1 MMPRVELLPL
11 PDDLLALLVADDG
24 PRPVSPLIEAPGRA
38 APESS
43 ALPSMLKDMSLDP
56 LLAGDSG
63 GIFALDLPP
72 LLAGP
77 AQLSGVEPPLSPPAI
92 GEDIFGSVRG
102 ALEPGVSDLARLG
115 YDPSNQDPFGVNL
128 KASLR
133 RLVRRL

>member
-1 MMPRVELLPL
+1 MPRAELLPL
-11 PDDLLALLVADDG
+11 PDDLLAMLVADDG
-24 PRPVSPLIEAPGRA
+24 PRPMAPLTEAPGQD

-43 ALPSMLKDMSLDP
+43 ALPSVLKDISLAP
-56 LLAGDSG
+56 LPAGDSG

-72 LLAGP
+72 LLANP

-92 GEDIFGSVRG
+92 GEDIFSSVRG
-102 ALEPGVSDLARLG
+102 ALEPGISDLARLG